1 MEPIAPPTMFMDSP
15 PALPGRQTEL
25 EKHLNRPGS
34 ARTIAS
40 VLCQERRF
48 AARSSYRQHV
58 KYCINNDLPLPPPW
72 CDPDFQHPPCHVTF
86 RDTRSHENDW
96 FHTILVDNPVTT
108 TVGDLN
114 QMLKN
119 TPPLTVKHCI
129 PGRPERS
136 LYPDERT
143 VRLDHTQSTMRASA
157 LSELGDGREIKLW
170 QTQYG
175 SRYVD
180 PEAKIADISYLWE
193 DPTKIHLILE
203 ARPYTE

>member
-1 MEPIAPPTMFMDSP
+1 METVAPPTMFMDSP
-15 PALPGRQTEL
+15 VDQTQKTEL

-34 ARTIAS
+34 PRTIAS

-48 AARSSYRQHV
+48 AARSSYREDV
-58 KYCINNDLPLPPPW
+58 KYCINNNLRPPAPW
-72 CDPDFQHPPCHVTF
+72 CDPDFQHPPCQVTI
-86 RDTRSHENDW
+86 RHTRSYVSDW
-96 FHTILVDNPVTT
+96 FHTILVDNPVTI

-119 TPPLTVKHCI
+119 TPPLTVKQCI
-129 PGRPERS
+129 PGRPERT
-136 LYPDERT
+136 LYPDERR

-170 QTQYG
+170 QIQYG

-180 PEAKIADISYLWE
+180 PEAKIADIGYLWE

-203 ARPYTE
+203 AHPYNE